1 MCRVISGKRQPS
13 SSVWLFLM
21 LMLGSSGRW
30 WPHQE
35 APVTGG
41 ASAFNLDPRI
51 PVVKSG
57 ATGSYFGYSVAQHR
71 TLTSTKHGKSVIL
84 VGAPKDQNLQPNT
97 TRSGALWLCSISPD
111 PKVRRERTKLKIV
124 RRIRIF
130 VEENCGLEFWEKI
143 LQFVTN
149 LSKFPHKREYILMK
163 FGLLP
168 QKSSKIPDFVSFLT
182 TSFLTQIP

>member
-1 MCRVISGKRQPS
+1 MCTVISGKRQP

-21 LMLGSSGRW
+21 LMLGSSG
-30 WPHQE
+30 WPQT
-35 APVTGG
+35 PTGG

-51 PVVKSG
+51 PVVKTG

-111 PKVRRERTKLKIV
+111 PKVRH
-124 RRIRIF
+124 
-130 VEENCGLEFWEKI
+130 ENKTSDTW
-143 LQFVTN
+143 
-149 LSKFPHKREYILMK
+149 R
-163 FGLLP
+163 LP
-168 QKSSKIPDFVSFLT
+168 SGTAD
-182 TSFLTQIP
+182 